1 MTAPDPDSLR
11 RSSPCVECGSMMLW
25 TQNAWASGD
34 NRAAAYRCMNG
45 HVLDPQL
52 TRECPSCGVH
62 DTSVIEGSPAGQVGH
77 LCHACGERFATPQ

>member
-1 MTAPDPDSLR
+1 
-11 RSSPCVECGSMMLW
+11 MMLW

-62 DTSVIEGSPAGQVGH
+62 DTSVIEGSPGGQVGH